1 MCSVQKLNKWVIN
14 VFKPSTQNPAVTENL
29 WSDLKLGENEILNKN
44 LNIKKLLY
52 SMLDAHQ
59 DIFTMDEC
67 SVGKTSWDTFK
78 IELIPNARPVN
89 RQIEPLPPP
98 LKRKF
103 KRPT

>member
-1 MCSVQKLNKWVIN
+1 
-14 VFKPSTQNPAVTENL
+14 
-29 WSDLKLGENEILNKN
+29 
-44 LNIKKLLY
+44 
-52 SMLDAHQ
+52 MLDAHQ

-98 LKRKF
+98 PKK
-103 KRPT
+103 KI